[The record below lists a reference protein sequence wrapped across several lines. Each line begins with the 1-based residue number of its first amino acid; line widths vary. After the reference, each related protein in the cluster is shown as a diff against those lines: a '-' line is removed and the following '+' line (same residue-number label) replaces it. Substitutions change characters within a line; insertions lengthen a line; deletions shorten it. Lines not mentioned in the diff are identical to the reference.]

1 MNKLKLSHRLQTIV
15 NIVPVCDLVADI
27 GCDHGKVLAKLFLEN
42 KVKRAIA
49 SDISAPSVEKA
60 KQLLTELGYI
70 DQVSIVVGDGMQNV
84 CQDKIDVA
92 IVAGMGGRE
101 ILQIM
106 ENCQSSV
113 ETWVLQPMSD
123 VAYVRE
129 YLIKNGYKIAQ
140 DQFFYDKGKYYT
152 LLKVETGKQK
162 LNQLQIKYGVDY
174 KKDCL
179 LKEYLGKEMEKVS
192 QYLEQATSQKQ
203 SKELSK
209 KYKELKKV
217 IRSIHE

>member
-15 NIVPVCDLVADI
+15 DIVPVCDLVVDV

-42 KVKRAIA
+42 KIQRAIA

-70 DQVSIVVGDGMQNV
+70 DRVNIVVGDGMQN
-84 CQDKIDVA
+84 IDQASVDVV

-106 ENCQSSV
+106 DNCQANV
-113 ETWVLQPMSD
+113 GTWVLQPMSD

-129 YLIKNGYKIAQ
+129 CLHNNGYKITK

-152 LLKVETGKQK
+152 LLKVETGKQR
-162 LNQLQIKYGVDY
+162 LNQLQLKYGVEY
-174 KKDCL
+174 KNDL
-179 LKEYLGKEMEKVS
+179 VLKEYLGKEIVKVEK
-192 QYLEQATSQKQ
+192 YLTQASSKIQ
-203 SKELSK
+203 SKDLKK
-209 KYKELKKV
+209 KYKELKKIV
-217 IRSIHE
+217 RSIHE